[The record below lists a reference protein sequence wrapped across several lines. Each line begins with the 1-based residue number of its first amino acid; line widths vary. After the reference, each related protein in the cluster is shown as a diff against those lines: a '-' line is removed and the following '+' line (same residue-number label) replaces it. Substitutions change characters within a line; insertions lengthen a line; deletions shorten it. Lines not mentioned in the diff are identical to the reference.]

1 MEYGMDAER
10 AVPTELDLS
19 GDGLHLRPW
28 RESDANS
35 LYAAMRESQ
44 ESIGRWLSWCHP
56 AYDLRDA
63 MAWIVHCRNTW
74 RLGEQYAFAV
84 FAPDGQLLG
93 SVDIK
98 LHDRRIRCG
107 NVGYWMRQSRQRL
120 GVCPRALAL
129 LAGFGFGVLDLQ
141 RLEILAATGN
151 LPSRRVAEKLG
162 ARFEGIARQRLVVH
176 GQPSDAAVYALI
188 PTDLGQSTDA
198 QNAATS
204 S

>member
-1 MEYGMDAER
+1 MEAER
-10 AVPTELDLS
+10 AVPTELELP

-28 RESDANS
+28 RESDAHS

-56 AYDLRDA
+56 AYDLQDA
-63 MAWIVHCRNTW
+63 MAWIAHCRNTW
-74 RLGEQYAFAV
+74 RRGEQYAFAV
-84 FAPDGQLLG
+84 LAPDGQLLG

-120 GVCPRALAL
+120 GVCPRALAS
-129 LAGFGFGVLDLQ
+129 LAGFGFGVLGLQ

-151 LPSRRVAEKLG
+151 LPSRRAAEKLG

-176 GQPSDAAVYALI
+176 EQPCDAAVYALI
-188 PTDLGQSTDA
+188 PTDPGQPAEA